1 MVLVRGHTAR
11 RRSSDGFLVFGGS
24 GFILYLVAKHK
35 INNNSD
41 DHCANNIFD
50 GRVVWLIV
58 I

>member
-24 GFILYLVAKHK
+24 GFILYLVAEHK
-35 INNNSD
+35 INDNSD

-50 GRVVWLIV
+50 G
-58 I
+58 